1 MPRPACGWRPH
12 CPAPSH
18 VIDQGSLDDDPSCS
32 NAGTVPR
39 CAVSLSAPWRA
50 ARRPEHKAVARARCR
65 LRVLPV
71 SWGPS
76 VVSTCVGDIS
86 GRAAHVCIRGRQSH
100 CRRVILEHS
109 PAARLGARRPAV
121 AGRAAPAAHSPHRAK
136 WRHPGPR
143 PQEAQPVG
151 GRRQEAPGP
160 ARPTAGPG
168 RSRHEAAG
176 LLPPPSSEGVGDQP
190 HSTEQGPA
198 AQTGGQGTD
207 AQPLPRGAQRA
218 RRDGGRTHLVA
229 QLLGLLLQH
238 GVALLVPAHVLVV
251 AKPLHVFQL
260 LVRNFQLLL
269 VVVVFFNFDFKV
281 LQLLLR

>member
-1 MPRPACGWRPH
+1 MPRPACGWRPR

-39 CAVSLSAPWRA
+39 CAVSLSVPWRA

-65 LRVLPV
+65 LRVLPI

-76 VVSTCVGDIS
+76 VVSTCAGDVS
-86 GRAAHVCIRGRQSH
+86 GRAAHVCTRGRQSH
-100 CRRVILEHS
+100 CRQVTLEHS

-190 HSTEQGPA
+190 HSAEQGPA
-198 AQTGGQGTD
+198 AQTGRPGDRRSAAG
-207 AQPLPRGAQRA
+207 PRSPAGAEGRGPHAPCSPAPWSSPPAWRSAPCSGSRA
-218 RRDGGRTHLVA
+218 RGRQTSPRVSA
-229 QLLGLLLQH
+229 SGEKF
-238 GVALLVPAHVLVV
+238 PA
-251 AKPLHVFQL
+251 ASGSGCVFQ
-260 LVRNFQLLL
+260 F
-269 VVVVFFNFDFKV
+269 
-281 LQLLLR
+281 